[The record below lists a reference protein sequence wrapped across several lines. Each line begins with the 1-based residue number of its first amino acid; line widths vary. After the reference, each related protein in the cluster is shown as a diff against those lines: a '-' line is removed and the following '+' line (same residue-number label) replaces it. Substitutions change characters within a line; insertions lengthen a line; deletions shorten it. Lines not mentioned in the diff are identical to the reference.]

1 MNEDIK
7 EKLEKLKQELLIMKS
22 LKIKPNYSELSRRYK
37 FDRRTIE
44 KYNNGYCRDNIKR
57 NKKSKLDEI
66 KDEIK
71 EKLELPGITINGLYQ
86 YFKREKDIGTYS
98 NFYKYIKKY
107 ELKPKK
113 NNKAH
118 LRFETDFGIQLQFDW
133 KEDIKMI
140 SRHGELFEFNIFS
153 ATLGASRLHIFLY
166 SKFKTRI
173 DVQRCLIET
182 FEYIGGTTKEILTD
196 NMSSIVDTKTGKFY
210 KEFVSFVKDI
220 GVFAKH
226 CKPKHPYTKGK
237 DESANRFMS
246 WLIPYNNEFEDE
258 EDLIKIIKE
267 INLEVNKQVNDTIG
281 VAPIMLYKKEKE
293 YLKPLPSEQILQ
305 EYKIHTIRAK
315 VSNESLFY
323 YKGKKYSVPIK
334 FINHTLDIQEND
346 NKLYVYYNKELI
358 TMHEISKNNINY
370 KEDHYIEGLAISL
383 KNKEQSEI
391 EELAKNN
398 LNILNKLCE
407 VKTNE

>member
-1 MNEDIK
+1 MNEESK
-7 EKLEKLKQELLIMKS
+7 EKIKKLKQELLIMKS
-22 LKIKPNYSELSRRYK
+22 LKIKPNYAELSRIYK
-37 FDRRTIE
+37 FDRRTIQ
-44 KYNNGYCRDNIKR
+44 KYNNGYSKENLKR

-71 EKLELPGITINGLYQ
+71 EKLELPGITIKGLYQ
-86 YFKREKDIGTYS
+86 YFKEEKEIGTYS
-98 NFYKYIKKY
+98 NFYKYIQKNK
-107 ELKPKK
+107 LKPQK
-113 NNKAH
+113 NNKSH
-118 LRFETDFGIQLQFDW
+118 VRFETDFGIQLQFDW

-140 SRHGELFEFNIFS
+140 SKHGEIFEFNIFS
-153 ATLGASRLHIFLY
+153 ATLGASRLHVFLY

-173 DVQRCLIET
+173 DVQRCLVET
-182 FEYIGGTTKEILTD
+182 FEYIGGVTKEILTD

-210 KEFVSFVKDI
+210 KEFISFVKDI

-226 CKPKHPYTKGK
+226 CKPKHPFTKGK

-246 WLIPYNNEFEDE
+246 WLIPYNHEFEDE
-258 EDLIKIIKE
+258 KDLIEIIKK

-281 VAPIMLYKKEKE
+281 VAPIMLYAKEKE
-293 YLKPLPSEQILQ
+293 YLKPLPSEKILN
-305 EYKIHTIRAK
+305 EYKIDTIRVK

-334 FINHTLDIQEND
+334 FIDHTLDIQEND

-358 TMHEISKNNINY
+358 TMHEISENKINY
-370 KEDHYIEGLAISL
+370 KEEHYMEGLAMSL

-391 EELAKNN
+391 QELARNN

-407 VKTNE
+407 VKK

>member
-1 MNEDIK
+1 MNEESK
-7 EKLEKLKQELLIMKS
+7 EKIKKLKQELLIMKS
-22 LKIKPNYSELSRRYK
+22 LKIKPNYAELSRIYK
-37 FDRRTIE
+37 FDRRTIQ
-44 KYNNGYCRDNIKR
+44 KYNNGYSKENLKR

-71 EKLELPGITINGLYQ
+71 EKLELPGITIKGLYQ
-86 YFKREKDIGTYS
+86 YFKEEKEIGTYS
-98 NFYKYIKKY
+98 NFYKYIQKNK
-107 ELKPKK
+107 LKPQK
-113 NNKAH
+113 NNKSH
-118 LRFETDFGIQLQFDW
+118 VRFETDFGIQLQFDW

-140 SRHGELFEFNIFS
+140 SKHGEIFEFNIFS
-153 ATLGASRLHIFLY
+153 ATLGASRLHVFLY

-173 DVQRCLIET
+173 DVQRCLVET
-182 FEYIGGTTKEILTD
+182 FESIGGVTKEILTD

-210 KEFVSFVKDI
+210 KEFISFVKDI

-226 CKPKHPYTKGK
+226 CKPKHPFTKGK

-246 WLIPYNNEFEDE
+246 WLIPYNHEFEDE
-258 EDLIKIIKE
+258 KDLIEIIKK

-281 VAPIMLYKKEKE
+281 VAPIMLYAKEKE
-293 YLKPLPSEQILQ
+293 YLKPLPSEKILN
-305 EYKIHTIRAK
+305 EYKIYTIRVK

-334 FINHTLDIQEND
+334 FIDHTLDIQEND

-358 TMHEISKNNINY
+358 TMHEISENKINY
-370 KEDHYIEGLAISL
+370 KEEHYMEGLAMSL

-391 EELAKNN
+391 QELARNN

-407 VKTNE
+407 VKK